1 MQKKMIDGTES
12 FWDRLVPNL
21 LYVGILLTAVYSQFF
36 GSSIETE
43 EQKQWRRFAKQNS
56 TVVVVSVL
64 RDGLTGREIVTV
76 KGKDSNEIWTII
88 ADTAYIQIASSVAEG
103 QTLQVELTGRFHRL
117 VPVGSQLKNL

>member
-36 GSSIETE
+36 GSIETE

-103 QTLQVELTGRFHRL
+103 QTLHVKQTGKFHRL
-117 VPVGSQLKNL
+117 VFLGS